1 MMATITKKELEDYRK
16 LCKDRNEGK
25 ILTPDGLRFICQAC
39 NYNPKKIG
47 KTMLENMARIC
58 NDK

>member
-16 LCKDRNEGK
+16 LCKDRNEDK

-39 NYNPKKIG
+39 NYNPEEIG

>member
-39 NYNPKKIG
+39 NYNPEEIG